1 MEAFSDGVL
10 AIIITVMV
18 LEIKPPHGVTWHA
31 VENTLP
37 ALAAYAMSFVYIA
50 IYWNNHHHMLQSA
63 QRVNGAVLWANMH
76 LLFWLSLVPPVTAW
90 LADAGL
96 HTAPV
101 AVYGFL
107 LIMAAVAYYIL
118 TLTLVAVHG
127 QNSEI
132 ARALGSD
139 FKGKISIVAYAVAIG
154 FAWVEPIVSCVLFVI
169 VAVMWLVPDRRF
181 ERIHAQ
187 EQA

>member
-1 MEAFSDGVL
+1 MGL
-10 AIIITVMV
+10 RGTRWKIR
-18 LEIKPPHGVTWHA
+18 
-31 VENTLP
+31 
-37 ALAAYAMSFVYIA
+37 YRRSFVYVA
-50 IYWNNHHHMLQSA
+50 IYWNIHHHMLQSA
-63 QRVNGAVLWANMH
+63 QHVNGAVLWANMH

-96 HTAPV
+96 NTVPV

-154 FAWVEPIVSCVLFVI
+154 FAWVEPIVSCSLFVI

-181 ERIHAQ
+181 ERIRAQ